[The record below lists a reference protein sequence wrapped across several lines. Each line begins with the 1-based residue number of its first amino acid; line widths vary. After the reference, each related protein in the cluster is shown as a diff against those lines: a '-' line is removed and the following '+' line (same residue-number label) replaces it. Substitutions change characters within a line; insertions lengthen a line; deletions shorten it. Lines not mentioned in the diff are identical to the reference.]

1 MKRLGISIYPE
12 KSTKEEIFAYLDMA
26 VEAGFSRIFSC
37 LLSVQVTKEAVVQK
51 FSDINAY
58 AHRLGFEI
66 ILDANPQVLR
76 SLASRMEISRSLRR
90 SVRTAFALI

>member
-26 VEAGFSRIFSC
+26 AEAGFSRIFSC
-37 LLSVQVTKEAVVQK
+37 LFQFKVRKRPMFRSFRTLTRMRIALGL
-51 FSDINAY
+51 
-58 AHRLGFEI
+58 RLFLMQI
-66 ILDANPQVLR
+66 RRFLR
-76 SLASRMEISRSLRR
+76 SLASRMEVSRSLRR